1 MASAQERNPQKMF
14 DLIETTFTGITLLIS
29 ICVAGVVSTWLART
43 SVGTAAEIIFQLLF
57 FAALSL
63 VGLGTVVSFSAE
75 TDGFFCVIAAPVA
88 LMVVSI
94 VWDSGAARR
103 ATV

>member
-1 MASAQERNPQKMF
+1 MLE
-14 DLIETTFTGITLLIS
+14 LIETSFTGLSLLIS
-29 ICVAGVVSTWLART
+29 ICIAGVVSTWLART

-57 FAALSL
+57 FVALAL

-75 TDGFFCVIAAPVA
+75 TDGFFCVIAATFA

-94 VWDSGAARR
+94 VWDSGETRR
-103 ATV
+103 VTA